1 MIVVD
6 SNVIAYCWLNTN
18 LTDVAQL
25 VRREEREWHVPLLW
39 RSEMR
44 NVLAGYIRKGHLTAR
59 DSTRVMSR
67 IEEELVGHEH
77 VIESAPVLELVKSTE
92 LSAYDCEFVALAI
105 QLDVPLVTE
114 DRAILKALPRIAR
127 TMAAFLQ

>member
-44 NVLAGYIRKGHLTAR
+44 SVLAGYMRKGQLTAR
-59 DSTRVMSR
+59 DAAGVMSR
-67 IEEELVGHEH
+67 VEKELEGHEH
-77 VIESAPVLELVKSTE
+77 LIESGAVLELVRSTE
-92 LSAYDCEFVALAI
+92 LSAYDCEFAALAL
-105 QLDVPLVTE
+105 QLGVPLVTE
-114 DRAILKALPRIAR
+114 DRAILKALPRTAKS
-127 TMAAFLQ
+127 MAAFLQ

>member
-6 SNVIAYCWLNTN
+6 SNVIAYCWLNTS

-44 NVLAGYIRKGHLTAR
+44 NVLAGYIRRNQLTAR
-59 DSTRVMSR
+59 DSVRIMSR
-67 IEEELVGHEH
+67 VEEELAGHEH
-77 VIESAPVLELVKSTE
+77 VIESAPVLALVRSTD
-92 LSAYDCEFVALAI
+92 LSAYDCEFAALAL

-114 DRAILKALPRIAR
+114 DRAMLKALPRTAKS
-127 TMAAFLQ
+127 MAAFLR

>member
-44 NVLAGYIRKGHLTAR
+44 SVLAGYMRKGQLTAR
-59 DSTRVMSR
+59 DAAGVMSR
-67 IEEELVGHEH
+67 VEKELEGHEH
-77 VIESAPVLELVKSTE
+77 LIESGAVLELVRSTE
-92 LSAYDCEFVALAI
+92 LSAYDCEFAALAL
-105 QLDVPLVTE
+105 QLGVPLVTE
-114 DRAILKALPRIAR
+114 DRAILKALPCTAKS
-127 TMAAFLQ
+127 MAAFLQ

>member
-6 SNVIAYCWLNTN
+6 SNVIAYCWLNTD

-44 NVLAGYIRKGHLTAR
+44 NVLAGYIRKGHLTVR
-59 DSTRVMSR
+59 DSGRIMSR
-67 IEEELVGHEH
+67 IEAELAGHEH
-77 VIESAPVLELVKSTE
+77 VIESAPVLELVRSTE
-92 LSAYDCEFVALAI
+92 LSAYDCEFAALAL

-114 DRAILKALPRIAR
+114 DRAILKALPRTAKS
-127 TMAAFLQ
+127 MAAFLQ